1 MHHMHEH
8 SCYEI
13 YFLVSGGRRYLMR
26 DTVYE
31 VDPGDLMLIPQNQLH
46 RTVSSART
54 DYNRYVVYFSEKE
67 AERLT
72 GLIGEQNFESLIHSG
87 CLRFPAPIAAML
99 RGDLEQLSRLEE
111 TASPYNEALSVHLFQ
126 GIMLKALRH
135 GIKKERLEGK
145 SADKVQFIANYIS
158 SHYQEEITL
167 ASAAEMAG
175 FEKTYFSKLFRTIT
189 GFGFQD
195 YLLQTRILAAEPL
208 LKNPKLSINEIAEA
222 CGFSSGNYFGDVFRR
237 YRGISPSEYR
247 KKSFE

>member
-1 MHHMHEH
+1 MHEH

-31 VDPGDLMLIPQNQLH
+31 IEPGNLMLIPQNQLH
-46 RTVSSART
+46 RTISSTRA

-67 AERLT
+67 AGRLT
-72 GLIGEQNFESLIHSG
+72 DLIGNENFNSLINSG
-87 CLRFPAPIAAML
+87 CLHFPAPIAATL
-99 RGDLEQLSRLEE
+99 RNDFEQLYRLKE
-111 TASPYNEALSVHLFQ
+111 TASPYSEALSSHLFQ
-126 GIMLKALRH
+126 GIMLKALQH
-135 GIKKERLEGK
+135 GVKKARLEGK

-158 SHYQEEITL
+158 QYYREEITL

-208 LKNPKLSINEIAEA
+208 LKDPQLSINVIAEA
-222 CGFSSGNYFGDVFRR
+222 CGFSGGNYFGDVFRR

-247 KKSFE
+247 KQKDL